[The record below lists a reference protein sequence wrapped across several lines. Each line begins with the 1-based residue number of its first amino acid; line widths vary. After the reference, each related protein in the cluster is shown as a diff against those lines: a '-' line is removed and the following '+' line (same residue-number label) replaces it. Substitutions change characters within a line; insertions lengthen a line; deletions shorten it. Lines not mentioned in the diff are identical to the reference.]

1 MTSYDERPWLA
12 RYDPGQPHDIEAEFG
27 SALAMFRAT
36 VGRDPDA
43 PIIRYLGA
51 ALTRRELDVQSSAF
65 AAALADAG
73 FAAGQ
78 RVALYLQNVPQ
89 FVISMI
95 GAWKAGGIAVAV
107 NPMNKERELEEILRD
122 SGATVLVCHEDLYL
136 GVARQVIGG
145 TDVRLVITTSALD
158 YQTRGDERVLG
169 ALERLSCPGTE
180 DLVALTSRFAG
191 RQAPEDPPFGPGDV
205 AFLTYT
211 SGTTGPPKGAMTT
224 HGNVV
229 FNAQTYRD
237 WIGIGPGDVI
247 LGVAPLFH
255 ITGSIGHV
263 AVSLLT
269 GATLVLTHRFDP
281 AVAIETIRDER
292 VTFTVGSIT
301 VFIALMNA
309 PNADSAALATLTKIY
324 SGGAPIPPSTVTA
337 FQNTFGQY
345 IHNIYG
351 LTETTSP
358 SHAVPL
364 RGDNGSAPVDPASGA
379 LSVGVPVYNT
389 VVRIVGEDGHDL
401 PAGEIGELVTRGPQV
416 VPGYWNKPEETAQ
429 ALPGGALH
437 TGDVGYMDR
446 DGWFYIVDRK
456 KDQINVSG
464 YKVWP
469 REVEDVLYEHDAVRE
484 AAVVGVPDPYRGETV
499 KAYVSLKA
507 GRTVTPAELLAHC
520 KQKLA
525 AYKYPREVEILAE
538 LPKTVTGKLLRRE
551 LRTQAVDTADATT
564 QARVNNDSTE
574 SQDD

>member
-1 MTSYDERPWLA
+1 MSRYDERPWLA
-12 RYDPGQPHDIEAEFG
+12 RYDAGQPSDIEVEFR
-27 SALAMFRAT
+27 SALAMFSAC
-36 VGRDPDA
+36 VQAGPDA
-43 PIIRYLGA
+43 VLVRYFDGV
-51 ALTRRELDVQSSAF
+51 LTRREVDELSGAF
-65 AAALADAG
+65 AAALAEAG
-73 FAAGQ
+73 FAAGE

-89 FVISMI
+89 FIVAML
-95 GAWKAGGIAVAV
+95 GTWKAGGIAVAV
-107 NPMNKERELEEILRD
+107 NPMNKERELAEILRD
-122 SGATVLVCHEDLYL
+122 SGAAVLVCLEDLYQD
-136 GVARQVIGG
+136 VARQVVGG
-145 TDVRLVITTSALD
+145 TEVRLVITTSALD
-158 YQTRGDERVLG
+158 HQSRDDDRVLG
-169 ALERLSCPGTE
+169 GIKRLSCDDTQDMAGLTGRFRGQQPP
-180 DLVALTSRFAG
+180 VPAL
-191 RQAPEDPPFGPGDV
+191 GPDDV

-237 WIGIGPGDVI
+237 WIGIGAGDVI

-269 GATLVLTHRFDP
+269 GAPLVLMYRLDP
-281 AVAIETIRDER
+281 AVAIETIREEK

-309 PNADSAALATLTKIY
+309 PNAAREALATLTKIY
-324 SGGAPIPPSTVTA
+324 SGGAPIPPSTVSA
-337 FQNTFGQY
+337 FQDTFGQY

-364 RGDNGSAPVDPASGA
+364 GASAPVDEASGA
-379 LSVGVPVYNT
+379 LSVGVPVYST
-389 VVRIVGEDGHDL
+389 IVRIVGDDGEDL
-401 PAGEIGELVTRGPQV
+401 PAGEIGELVTAGPQV
-416 VPGYWNKPEETAQ
+416 VPGYWRKPEESAR

-437 TGDVGYMDR
+437 TGDVGYMDD

-507 GRTVTPAELLAHC
+507 GRTATPEELMAHC

-525 AYKYPREVEILAE
+525 AYKYPRQLEILDE
-538 LPKTVTGKLLRRE
+538 IPKTVTGKILRRE
-551 LRTQAVDTADATT
+551 LRG
-564 QARVNNDSTE
+564 R
-574 SQDD
+574 